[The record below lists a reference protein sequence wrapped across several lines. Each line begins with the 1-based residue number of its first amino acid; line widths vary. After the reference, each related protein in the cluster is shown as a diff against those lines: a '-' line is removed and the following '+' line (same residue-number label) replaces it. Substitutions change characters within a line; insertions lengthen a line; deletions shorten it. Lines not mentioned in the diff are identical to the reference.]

1 MSPRR
6 ASLGEAAVVATATGR
21 ALTLPETADLVDAVL
36 DVARVAFGAAA
47 CSVAEIDPVNSE
59 LVYLASVGEGAA
71 ETIGMRLPLGRGIA
85 GYAAASGETVA
96 VDDVTRDPRFARDVA
111 ERTGY
116 VPRSVLAAPIMRG
129 DDVLGVFSVLD
140 RTQPAGTAALDLA
153 ARCARS
159 VGGAL
164 VLGAATRSIG
174 AAVLSSV
181 AAEVGN
187 DRPDVAATLTALAR
201 DDHAVDDETERVVAA
216 LAAVRQLGTA
226 ERNAAARILEE
237 FLAYAA
243 ARRGRR

>member
-1 MSPRR
+1 MV
-6 ASLGEAAVVATATGR
+6 ASAAGEA
-21 ALTLPETADLVDAVL
+21 LELPQTTELVHAVL

-47 CSVAEIDPVNSE
+47 CSVAEVDPVSSE

-71 ETIGMRLPLGRGIA
+71 EVIGMRLPLGRGIA
-85 GYAAASGETVA
+85 GYTAVSGETVA
-96 VDDVTRDPRFARDVA
+96 VDDVTRDPRFAHDVA

-174 AAVLSSV
+174 AAILGSV
-181 AAEVGN
+181 ATELGT

-201 DDHAVDDETERVVAA
+201 ADHAVDEETARVVAA
-216 LAAVRQLGTA
+216 LAAVRHLGTA

-237 FLAYAA
+237 FLAYAT